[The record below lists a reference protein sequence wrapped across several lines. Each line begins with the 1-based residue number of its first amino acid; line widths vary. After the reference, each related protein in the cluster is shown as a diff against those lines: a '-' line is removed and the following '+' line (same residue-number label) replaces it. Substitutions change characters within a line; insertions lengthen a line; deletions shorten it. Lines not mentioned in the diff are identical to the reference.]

1 MLERKNSPK
10 GIGVDVV
17 AFSRTE
23 DFYAK
28 HQDSLGKILNPEEQE
43 ALKNSRNPSKLLA
56 YFFSAKEAVFKSLD
70 QDWLGVDGFKMIKID
85 FPREEEALAGASLS
99 GVMKEKTGGRLHEWH
114 LSFLE
119 VNNTVIAQAVSY

>member
-1 MLERKNSPK
+1 M
-10 GIGVDVV
+10 V

-23 DFYAK
+23 DFYVK
-28 HQDSLGKILNPEEQE
+28 HRDSLGKILNPEEQE
-43 ALKNSRNPSKLLA
+43 ALKNSHNPSKLLA

-85 FPREEEALAGASLS
+85 LPREEEALSGASLS
-99 GVMKEKTGGRLHEWH
+99 GVMKEKTGGRLQEWH

-119 VNNTVIAQAVSY
+119 VNNSVIAQAVSY